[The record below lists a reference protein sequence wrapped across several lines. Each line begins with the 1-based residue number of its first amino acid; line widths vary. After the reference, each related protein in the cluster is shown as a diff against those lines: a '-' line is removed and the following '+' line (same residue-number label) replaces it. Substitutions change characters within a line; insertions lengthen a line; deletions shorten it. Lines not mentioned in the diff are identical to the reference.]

1 MRARTPPLLHFVGTK
16 GVRVLRLARYLKND
30 RVACV
35 LAPLFKLLEALFG
48 LVVPLIMAQVI
59 DIGVA
64 AGEKTY
70 ILQRGLL
77 LVAMGLLGMLVAFT
91 AQYFAAKLAAGFGA
105 ELRGDLF
112 RHIMGLA
119 RADLDALGTSTLV
132 TRVTNDTQQVQ
143 DGFNMFFRLVL
154 RSPFVVFGALALVFS
169 IDGTEGLVYT
179 LTILLILLVVYLVMR
194 VATKLYRAVQH
205 RLDEVLLRTS
215 ENLEGVRVIRAF
227 RREDDEVSHMD
238 ETAGRLRYEQVRV
251 GDIAGTLSPL
261 TYAVCNLG
269 LAVALYVGGFKVDAG
284 GLTQGQL
291 VAFVNYSA
299 QILVEGVKL
308 ANLIVQE
315 SKAAACAAR
324 INQVFDTQSSMA
336 DGTFDA
342 MREEPK
348 VIFDDVTFTYTDG
361 AAPALSHV
369 SFTAAPGQTIG
380 VIGGTGSGKS
390 TLADLVMRFYDTTSG
405 TVRIGSH
412 DVRDYSLAS
421 LRRTVGIVEQGARLF
436 SGTIASNLRWGDP
449 EATDA
454 DLERAIETAQ
464 ATDVVAAKGG
474 LAGEVEQ
481 LGRNFSGGQ
490 RQRLTI
496 ARALV
501 RKPRVLILDDS
512 SSALDFATDAALRR
526 ALHRDLAGTTVFL
539 ISQRVT
545 SIQSADRICVLD
557 HGSLA
562 GWGTHEELLATCPV
576 YQEIYAS
583 QVKGGKDE

>member
-1 MRARTPPLLHFVGTK
+1 M
-16 GVRVLRLARYLKND
+16 LRLARYLRHYKKE
-30 RVACV
+30 CV

-48 LVVPLIMAQVI
+48 LIVPLIMAQVI
-59 DIGVA
+59 DVGVA
-64 AGEKTY
+64 QGDRAY
-70 ILQRGLL
+70 ILQRGGL

-91 AQYFAAKLAAGFGA
+91 AQYFAARLAAGFGA

-119 RADLDALGTSTLV
+119 RTDIDALGNSTLV

-143 DGFNMFFRLVL
+143 DGVNMFFRLVL
-154 RSPFVVFGALALVFS
+154 RSPFVVGGALVLVFA

-179 LTILLILLVVYLVMR
+179 LTIVVILAVVALVMR
-194 VATKLYRAVQH
+194 IATRLYRSVQR
-205 RLDEVLLRTS
+205 RLDDVLLRTS

-227 RREDDEVSHMD
+227 RREADEVSRMD
-238 ETAGRLRYEQVRV
+238 ATAGDLRREQVHV

-269 LAVALYVGGFKVDAG
+269 LAIALYVGGFKVDIG

-324 INQVFDTQSSMA
+324 INQVFDTQSSMR
-336 DGTFDA
+336 DGTLDA
-342 MREEPK
+342 AREEPA
-348 VIFDDVTFTYTDG
+348 VVFDDVTFSYADG

-369 SFTAAPGQTIG
+369 SFSAAPGETIG

-390 TLADLVMRFYDTTSG
+390 TLAALIMRFYDTTG
-405 TVRIGSH
+405 GAVRIGSH
-412 DVRDYSLAS
+412 DVRDFTLAS
-421 LRRTVGIVEQGARLF
+421 LRRTAGIVEQGARLF

-449 EATDA
+449 DATDA
-454 DLERAIETAQ
+454 DLERAIAIAQ
-464 ATDVVAAKGG
+464 AGDVVASKGG

-496 ARALV
+496 ARTLV
-501 RKPRVLILDDS
+501 RKPRVLVLDDS
-512 SSALDFATDAALRR
+512 SSALDFATDAALRT

-557 HGSLA
+557 HGRLA
-562 GWGTHEELLATCPV
+562 GWGTHDELLASCPV

-583 QVKGGKDE
+583 QVKGGRHE

>member
-1 MRARTPPLLHFVGTK
+1 M
-16 GVRVLRLARYLKND
+16 LRLARYLRHYK
-30 RVACV
+30 RECV

-48 LVVPLIMAQVI
+48 LIVPLIMAQVI
-59 DIGVA
+59 DVGVA
-64 AGEKTY
+64 QGDRAY
-70 ILQRGLL
+70 ILQRGTL

-91 AQYFAAKLAAGFGA
+91 AQYFAARLAAGFGA

-119 RADLDALGTSTLV
+119 RTDIDALGNSTLV

-143 DGFNMFFRLVL
+143 DGVNMFFRLVL
-154 RSPFVVFGALALVFS
+154 RSPFVVGGALVLVFA

-179 LTILLILLVVYLVMR
+179 LTIVVILAVVALVMR
-194 VATKLYRAVQH
+194 IATRLYRSVQR
-205 RLDEVLLRTS
+205 RLDDVLLRTS

-227 RREDDEVSHMD
+227 RREADEVSRMD
-238 ETAGRLRYEQVRV
+238 ATAGDLRREQVHV

-269 LAVALYVGGFKVDAG
+269 LAIALYVGGFKVDVG

-315 SKAAACAAR
+315 SKSAACAAR
-324 INQVFDTQSSMA
+324 INQVFDTQSSMR
-336 DGTFDA
+336 DGTLDA
-342 MREEPK
+342 AREEPA
-348 VIFDDVTFTYTDG
+348 VVFDDVTFSYADG

-369 SFTAAPGQTIG
+369 SFSAAPGETIG

-390 TLADLVMRFYDTTSG
+390 TLAALIMRFYDTTG
-405 TVRIGSH
+405 GAVRIGSH
-412 DVRDYSLAS
+412 DVRDFTLAS
-421 LRRTVGIVEQGARLF
+421 LRRTAGIVEQGARLF

-449 EATDA
+449 DATDA
-454 DLERAIETAQ
+454 DLERAIAIAQ
-464 ATDVVAAKGG
+464 ASDVVASKGG

-496 ARALV
+496 ARTLV

-512 SSALDFATDAALRR
+512 SSALDFATDAALRT

-557 HGSLA
+557 HGRLA
-562 GWGTHEELLATCPV
+562 GWGTHDELLASCPV

-583 QVKGGKDE
+583 QVKGGRHE

>member
-1 MRARTPPLLHFVGTK
+1 M
-16 GVRVLRLARYLKND
+16 LRLARYLRHYK
-30 RVACV
+30 RECV

-48 LVVPLIMAQVI
+48 LIVPLIMAQVI
-59 DIGVA
+59 DVGVA
-64 AGEKTY
+64 QGDRAY
-70 ILQRGLL
+70 ILQRGTL

-91 AQYFAAKLAAGFGA
+91 AQYFAARLAAGFGA

-119 RADLDALGTSTLV
+119 RTDIDALGNSTLV

-143 DGFNMFFRLVL
+143 DGVNMFFRLVL
-154 RSPFVVFGALALVFS
+154 RSPFVVGGALVLVFA

-179 LTILLILLVVYLVMR
+179 LTIVVILAVVALVMR
-194 VATKLYRAVQH
+194 IATRLYRSVQR
-205 RLDEVLLRTS
+205 RLDDVLLRTS

-227 RREDDEVSHMD
+227 RREADEVSRMD
-238 ETAGRLRYEQVRV
+238 ATAGDLRREQVHV

-269 LAVALYVGGFKVDAG
+269 LAIALYVGGFKVDVG

-315 SKAAACAAR
+315 SKSAACAAR
-324 INQVFDTQSSMA
+324 INQVFDTQSSMR
-336 DGTFDA
+336 DGTLDA
-342 MREEPK
+342 AREEPA
-348 VIFDDVTFTYTDG
+348 VVFDDVTFSYADG

-369 SFTAAPGQTIG
+369 SFSAAPGETIG

-390 TLADLVMRFYDTTSG
+390 TLAALIMRFYDTTG
-405 TVRIGSH
+405 GAVRIGSH
-412 DVRDYSLAS
+412 DVRDFTLAS
-421 LRRTVGIVEQGARLF
+421 LRRTAGIVEQGARLF

-449 EATDA
+449 DATDA
-454 DLERAIETAQ
+454 DLERAIAIAQ
-464 ATDVVAAKGG
+464 AGDVVASKGG

-496 ARALV
+496 ARTLV
-501 RKPRVLILDDS
+501 RKPRVLVLDDS
-512 SSALDFATDAALRR
+512 SSALDFATDAALRT

-557 HGSLA
+557 HGRLA
-562 GWGTHEELLATCPV
+562 GWGTHDELLASCPV

-583 QVKGGKDE
+583 QVKGGRHE

>member
-16 GVRVLRLARYLKND
+16 GVRVLRLARYLKNY

-132 TRVTNDTQQVQ
+132 TRVTNDTQHVQ

-154 RSPFVVFGALALVFS
+154 RS
-169 IDGTEGLVYT
+169 LVYT

-227 RREDDEVSHMD
+227 RREDDEVSRMD
-238 ETAGRLRYEQVRV
+238 ETAGDLRREQVHV

>member
-1 MRARTPPLLHFVGTK
+1 
-16 GVRVLRLARYLKND
+16 VLRLARYLRHYK
-30 RVACV
+30 RECV

-48 LVVPLIMAQVI
+48 LIVPLIMAQVI
-59 DIGVA
+59 DVGVA
-64 AGEKTY
+64 QGDRAY
-70 ILQRGLL
+70 ILQRGTL

-91 AQYFAAKLAAGFGA
+91 AQYFAARLAAGFGA

-119 RADLDALGTSTLV
+119 RTDIDALGNSTLV

-143 DGFNMFFRLVL
+143 DGVNMFFRLVL
-154 RSPFVVFGALALVFS
+154 RSPFVVGGALVLVFA

-179 LTILLILLVVYLVMR
+179 LTIVVILAVVALVMR
-194 VATKLYRAVQH
+194 IATRLYRSVQR
-205 RLDEVLLRTS
+205 RLDDVLLRTS

-227 RREDDEVSHMD
+227 RREADEVSRMD
-238 ETAGRLRYEQVRV
+238 ATAGDLRREQVHV

-269 LAVALYVGGFKVDAG
+269 LAIALYVGGFKVDIG

-324 INQVFDTQSSMA
+324 INQVFDTQSSMR
-336 DGTFDA
+336 DGTLDA
-342 MREEPK
+342 AREEPA
-348 VIFDDVTFTYTDG
+348 VVFDDVTFSYADG

-369 SFTAAPGQTIG
+369 SFSAAPGETIG

-390 TLADLVMRFYDTTSG
+390 TLAALIMRFYDTTG
-405 TVRIGSH
+405 GAVRIGSH
-412 DVRDYSLAS
+412 DVRDFTLAS
-421 LRRTVGIVEQGARLF
+421 LRRTAGIVEQGARLF

-449 EATDA
+449 DATDA
-454 DLERAIETAQ
+454 DLERAIAIAQ
-464 ATDVVAAKGG
+464 AGDVVASKGG

-496 ARALV
+496 ARTLV
-501 RKPRVLILDDS
+501 RKPRVLVLDDS
-512 SSALDFATDAALRR
+512 SSALDFATDAALRT

-557 HGSLA
+557 HGRLA
-562 GWGTHEELLATCPV
+562 GWGTHDELLASCPV

-583 QVKGGKDE
+583 QVKGGRHE

>member
-1 MRARTPPLLHFVGTK
+1 M
-16 GVRVLRLARYLKND
+16 LRLARYLRHYKKE
-30 RVACV
+30 CV

-48 LVVPLIMAQVI
+48 LIVPLIMAQVI
-59 DIGVA
+59 DVGVA
-64 AGEKTY
+64 QGDRAY
-70 ILQRGLL
+70 ILQRGGL

-91 AQYFAAKLAAGFGA
+91 AQYFAARLAAGFGA

-119 RADLDALGTSTLV
+119 RTDIDALGNSTLV

-143 DGFNMFFRLVL
+143 DGVNMFFRLVL
-154 RSPFVVFGALALVFS
+154 RSPFVVGGALVLVFA

-179 LTILLILLVVYLVMR
+179 LTIVVILAVVTLVMR
-194 VATKLYRAVQH
+194 IATRLYRSVQR
-205 RLDEVLLRTS
+205 RLDDVLLRTS

-227 RREDDEVSHMD
+227 RREADEVSRMD
-238 ETAGRLRYEQVRV
+238 ETAGDLRREQVHV

-269 LAVALYVGGFKVDAG
+269 LAIALYVGGFKVDVG

-315 SKAAACAAR
+315 SKSAACAAR
-324 INQVFDTQSSMA
+324 INQVFDTQSSMR
-336 DGTFDA
+336 DGTLDA
-342 MREEPK
+342 ACEEPA
-348 VIFDDVTFTYTDG
+348 VVFDDVTFSYADG

-369 SFTAAPGQTIG
+369 SFSAAPGETIG

-390 TLADLVMRFYDTTSG
+390 TLAALIMRFYDTTG
-405 TVRIGSH
+405 GAVRIGSH
-412 DVRDYSLAS
+412 DVRDFTLAS
-421 LRRTVGIVEQGARLF
+421 LRRTAGIVEQGARLF

-449 EATDA
+449 DATDA
-454 DLERAIETAQ
+454 DLERAIAIAQ
-464 ATDVVAAKGG
+464 AGDVVASKGG

-496 ARALV
+496 ARTLV
-501 RKPRVLILDDS
+501 RKPRVLVLDDS
-512 SSALDFATDAALRR
+512 SSALDFATDAALRT

-557 HGSLA
+557 HGRLA
-562 GWGTHEELLATCPV
+562 GWGTHDELLASCPV

-583 QVKGGKDE
+583 QVKGGRHE

>member
-16 GVRVLRLARYLKND
+16 GVRVLRLARYLKNY

-132 TRVTNDTQQVQ
+132 TRVTNDTQHVQ

-227 RREDDEVSHMD
+227 RREDDEVSRMD
-238 ETAGRLRYEQVRV
+238 ETAGDLRREQVHV

-390 TLADLVMRFYDTTSG
+390 TLADLVMRFYDT
-405 TVRIGSH
+405 
-412 DVRDYSLAS
+412 
-421 LRRTVGIVEQGARLF
+421 ARLF

>member
-1 MRARTPPLLHFVGTK
+1 M
-16 GVRVLRLARYLKND
+16 LRLARYLRHYK
-30 RVACV
+30 RECV

-48 LVVPLIMAQVI
+48 LIVPLIMAQVI
-59 DIGVA
+59 DVGVA
-64 AGEKTY
+64 QGDRAY
-70 ILQRGLL
+70 ILQRGTL

-91 AQYFAAKLAAGFGA
+91 AQYFAARLAAGFGA

-119 RADLDALGTSTLV
+119 RTDIDALGNSTLV

-143 DGFNMFFRLVL
+143 DGVNMFFRLVL
-154 RSPFVVFGALALVFS
+154 RSPFVVGGALVLVFA

-179 LTILLILLVVYLVMR
+179 LTIVVILAVVALVMR
-194 VATKLYRAVQH
+194 IATRLYRSVQR
-205 RLDEVLLRTS
+205 RLDDVLLRTS

-227 RREDDEVSHMD
+227 RREADEVSRMD
-238 ETAGRLRYEQVRV
+238 ATAGDLRREQVHV

-269 LAVALYVGGFKVDAG
+269 LAIALYVGGFKVDIG

-324 INQVFDTQSSMA
+324 INQVFDTQSSMR
-336 DGTFDA
+336 DGTLDA
-342 MREEPK
+342 AREEPA
-348 VIFDDVTFTYTDG
+348 VVFDDVTFSYADG

-369 SFTAAPGQTIG
+369 SFSAAPGETIG

-390 TLADLVMRFYDTTSG
+390 TLAALIMRFYDTTG
-405 TVRIGSH
+405 GAVRIGSH
-412 DVRDYSLAS
+412 DVRDFTLAS
-421 LRRTVGIVEQGARLF
+421 LRRTAGIVEQGARLF

-449 EATDA
+449 DATDA
-454 DLERAIETAQ
+454 DLERAIAIAQ
-464 ATDVVAAKGG
+464 AGDVVASKGG

-496 ARALV
+496 ARTLV
-501 RKPRVLILDDS
+501 RKPRVLVLDDS
-512 SSALDFATDAALRR
+512 SSALDFATDAALRT

-557 HGSLA
+557 HGRLA
-562 GWGTHEELLATCPV
+562 GWGTHDELLASCPV

-583 QVKGGKDE
+583 QVKGGRHE

>member
-1 MRARTPPLLHFVGTK
+1 M
-16 GVRVLRLARYLKND
+16 LRLARYLRHYKKE
-30 RVACV
+30 CV

-48 LVVPLIMAQVI
+48 LIVPLIMAQVI
-59 DIGVA
+59 DVGVA
-64 AGEKTY
+64 QGDRAY
-70 ILQRGLL
+70 ILQRGGL

-91 AQYFAAKLAAGFGA
+91 AQYFAARLAAGFGA

-119 RADLDALGTSTLV
+119 RTDIDALGNSTLV
-132 TRVTNDTQQVQ
+132 TRVTNDTQQLQ
-143 DGFNMFFRLVL
+143 DGVNMFFRLVL
-154 RSPFVVFGALALVFS
+154 RSPFVVGGALVLVFA

-179 LTILLILLVVYLVMR
+179 LTIVVILAVVTLVMR
-194 VATKLYRAVQH
+194 IATRLYRSVQR
-205 RLDEVLLRTS
+205 RLDDVLLRTS

-227 RREDDEVSHMD
+227 RREADEVSRMD
-238 ETAGRLRYEQVRV
+238 ETAGDLRREQVHV

-269 LAVALYVGGFKVDAG
+269 LAIALYVGGFKVDVG

-315 SKAAACAAR
+315 SKSAACAAR
-324 INQVFDTQSSMA
+324 INQVFDTQSSMR
-336 DGTFDA
+336 DGTLDA
-342 MREEPK
+342 ACEEPA
-348 VIFDDVTFTYTDG
+348 VVFDDVTFSYADG

-369 SFTAAPGQTIG
+369 SFSAAPGETIG

-390 TLADLVMRFYDTTSG
+390 TLAALIMRFYDTTEGS
-405 TVRIGSH
+405 VRVGSH
-412 DVRDYSLAS
+412 DVRDFTLAS
-421 LRRTVGIVEQGARLF
+421 LRRAAGIVEQGARLF
-436 SGTIASNLRWGDP
+436 SGTIASNLRWGNPD
-449 EATDA
+449 ATDA
-454 DLERAIETAQ
+454 DLERAIAIAQ
-464 ATDVVAAKGG
+464 ASDVVASKGG

-496 ARALV
+496 ARTLV

-512 SSALDFATDAALRR
+512 SSALDFATDAALRT

-557 HGSLA
+557 HGRLA
-562 GWGTHEELLATCPV
+562 GWGTHDELLASCPV

-583 QVKGGKDE
+583 QVKGGRHE

>member
-1 MRARTPPLLHFVGTK
+1 M
-16 GVRVLRLARYLKND
+16 LRLARYLRHYKKE
-30 RVACV
+30 CV

-48 LVVPLIMAQVI
+48 LIVPLIMAQVI
-59 DIGVA
+59 DVGVA
-64 AGEKTY
+64 QGDRAY
-70 ILQRGLL
+70 ILQRGGL

-91 AQYFAAKLAAGFGA
+91 AQYFAARLAAGFGA

-119 RADLDALGTSTLV
+119 RTDIDALGNSTLV

-143 DGFNMFFRLVL
+143 DGVNMFFRLVL
-154 RSPFVVFGALALVFS
+154 RAPFVVGGALVLVFA

-179 LTILLILLVVYLVMR
+179 LTIVVILAVVTLVMR
-194 VATKLYRAVQH
+194 IATRLYRSVQR
-205 RLDEVLLRTS
+205 RLDDVLLRTS

-227 RREDDEVSHMD
+227 RREADEVSRMD
-238 ETAGRLRYEQVRV
+238 ETAGDLRREQVHV

-269 LAVALYVGGFKVDAG
+269 LAIALYVGGFKVDVG

-315 SKAAACAAR
+315 SKSAACAAR
-324 INQVFDTQSSMA
+324 INQVFDTQSSMR
-336 DGTFDA
+336 DGTLDA
-342 MREEPK
+342 ACEEPA
-348 VIFDDVTFTYTDG
+348 VVFDDVTFSYADG

-369 SFTAAPGQTIG
+369 SFSAAPGETIG

-390 TLADLVMRFYDTTSG
+390 TLAALIMRFYDTTEGS
-405 TVRIGSH
+405 VRVGSH
-412 DVRDYSLAS
+412 DVRDFTLAS
-421 LRRTVGIVEQGARLF
+421 LRRAAGIVEQGARLF
-436 SGTIASNLRWGDP
+436 SGTIASNLRWGNPD
-449 EATDA
+449 ATDA
-454 DLERAIETAQ
+454 DLERAIAIAQ
-464 ATDVVAAKGG
+464 ASDVVASKGG

-496 ARALV
+496 ARTLV

-512 SSALDFATDAALRR
+512 SSALDFATDAALRT

-557 HGSLA
+557 HGRLA
-562 GWGTHEELLATCPV
+562 GWGTHDELLASCPV

-583 QVKGGKDE
+583 QVKGGRHE

>member
-1 MRARTPPLLHFVGTK
+1 M
-16 GVRVLRLARYLKND
+16 LRLARYLRHYKKE
-30 RVACV
+30 CV

-48 LVVPLIMAQVI
+48 LIVPLIMAQVI
-59 DIGVA
+59 DVGVA
-64 AGEKTY
+64 QGDRAY
-70 ILQRGLL
+70 ILQRGGL

-91 AQYFAAKLAAGFGA
+91 AQYFAARLAAGFGA

-119 RADLDALGTSTLV
+119 RTDIDALGNSTLV

-143 DGFNMFFRLVL
+143 DGVNMFFRLVL
-154 RSPFVVFGALALVFS
+154 RSPFVVGGALVLVFA

-179 LTILLILLVVYLVMR
+179 LTIVVILAVVTLVMR
-194 VATKLYRAVQH
+194 IATRLYRSVQR
-205 RLDEVLLRTS
+205 RLDDVLLRTS

-227 RREDDEVSHMD
+227 RREADEVSRMD
-238 ETAGRLRYEQVRV
+238 ETAGDLRREQVHV

-269 LAVALYVGGFKVDAG
+269 LAIALYVGGFKVDVG

-315 SKAAACAAR
+315 SKSAACAAR
-324 INQVFDTQSSMA
+324 INQVFDTQSSMR
-336 DGTFDA
+336 DGTLDA
-342 MREEPK
+342 ACEEPA
-348 VIFDDVTFTYTDG
+348 VVFDDVTFSYADG

-369 SFTAAPGQTIG
+369 SFSAAPGETIG

-390 TLADLVMRFYDTTSG
+390 TLAALIMRFYDTTEGS
-405 TVRIGSH
+405 VRVGSH
-412 DVRDYSLAS
+412 DVRDFTLAS
-421 LRRTVGIVEQGARLF
+421 LRRAAGIVEQGARLF
-436 SGTIASNLRWGDP
+436 SGTIASNLRWGNPD
-449 EATDA
+449 ATDA
-454 DLERAIETAQ
+454 DLERAIAIAQ
-464 ATDVVAAKGG
+464 ASDVVASKGG

-496 ARALV
+496 ARTLV

-512 SSALDFATDAALRR
+512 SSALDFATDAALRT

-557 HGSLA
+557 HGRLA
-562 GWGTHEELLATCPV
+562 GWGTHDELLASCPV

-583 QVKGGKDE
+583 QVKGGRHE

>member
-1 MRARTPPLLHFVGTK
+1 VSQIARICGLAEKYEVH
-16 GVRVLRLARYLKND
+16 VLRLARYLRHYK
-30 RVACV
+30 RECV

-48 LVVPLIMAQVI
+48 LIVPLIMAQVI
-59 DIGVA
+59 DVGVA
-64 AGEKTY
+64 QGDRAY
-70 ILQRGLL
+70 ILQRGTL

-91 AQYFAAKLAAGFGA
+91 AQYFAARLAAGFGA

-119 RADLDALGTSTLV
+119 RTDIDALGNSTLV

-143 DGFNMFFRLVL
+143 DGVNMFFRLVL
-154 RSPFVVFGALALVFS
+154 RSPFVVGGALVLVFA

-179 LTILLILLVVYLVMR
+179 LTIVVILAVVALVMR
-194 VATKLYRAVQH
+194 IATRLYRSVQR
-205 RLDEVLLRTS
+205 RLDDVLLRTS

-227 RREDDEVSHMD
+227 RREADEVSRMD
-238 ETAGRLRYEQVRV
+238 ATAGDLRREQVHV

-269 LAVALYVGGFKVDAG
+269 LAIALYVGGFKVDIG

-324 INQVFDTQSSMA
+324 INQVFDTQSSMR
-336 DGTFDA
+336 DGTLDA
-342 MREEPK
+342 AREEPA
-348 VIFDDVTFTYTDG
+348 VVFDDVTFSYADG

-369 SFTAAPGQTIG
+369 SFSAAPGETIG

-390 TLADLVMRFYDTTSG
+390 TLAALIMRFYDTTG
-405 TVRIGSH
+405 GAVRIGSH
-412 DVRDYSLAS
+412 DVRDFTLAS
-421 LRRTVGIVEQGARLF
+421 LRRTAGIVEQGARLF

-449 EATDA
+449 DATDA
-454 DLERAIETAQ
+454 DLERAIAIAQ
-464 ATDVVAAKGG
+464 AGDVVASKGG

-496 ARALV
+496 ARTLV
-501 RKPRVLILDDS
+501 RKPRVLVLDDS
-512 SSALDFATDAALRR
+512 SSALDFATDAALRT

-557 HGSLA
+557 HGRLA
-562 GWGTHEELLATCPV
+562 GWGTHDELLASCPV

-583 QVKGGKDE
+583 QVKGGRHE

>member
-1 MRARTPPLLHFVGTK
+1 M
-16 GVRVLRLARYLKND
+16 LRLARYLRHYKKE
-30 RVACV
+30 CV

-48 LVVPLIMAQVI
+48 LIVPLIMAQVI
-59 DIGVA
+59 DVGVA
-64 AGEKTY
+64 QGDRAY
-70 ILQRGLL
+70 ILQRGTL

-91 AQYFAAKLAAGFGA
+91 AQYFAARLAAGFGA

-119 RADLDALGTSTLV
+119 RTDIDALGNSTLV

-143 DGFNMFFRLVL
+143 DGVNMFFRLVL
-154 RSPFVVFGALALVFS
+154 RSPFVVGGALVLVFA

-179 LTILLILLVVYLVMR
+179 LTIVVILAVVALVMR
-194 VATKLYRAVQH
+194 IATRLYRSVQR
-205 RLDEVLLRTS
+205 RLDDVLLRTS

-227 RREDDEVSHMD
+227 RREADEVSRMD
-238 ETAGRLRYEQVRV
+238 ATAGDLRREQVHV

-269 LAVALYVGGFKVDAG
+269 LAIALYVGGFKVDIG

-324 INQVFDTQSSMA
+324 INQVFDTQSSMR
-336 DGTFDA
+336 DGTLDA
-342 MREEPK
+342 AREEPA
-348 VIFDDVTFTYTDG
+348 VVFDDVTFSYADG

-369 SFTAAPGQTIG
+369 SFSAAPGETIG

-390 TLADLVMRFYDTTSG
+390 TLAALIMRFYDTTG
-405 TVRIGSH
+405 GAVRIGSH
-412 DVRDYSLAS
+412 DVRDFTLAS
-421 LRRTVGIVEQGARLF
+421 LRRTAGIVEQGARLF

-449 EATDA
+449 DATDA
-454 DLERAIETAQ
+454 DLERAIAIAQ
-464 ATDVVAAKGG
+464 AGDVVASKGG

-496 ARALV
+496 ARTLV
-501 RKPRVLILDDS
+501 RKPRVLVLDDS
-512 SSALDFATDAALRR
+512 SSALDFATDAALRT

-557 HGSLA
+557 HGRLA
-562 GWGTHEELLATCPV
+562 GWGTHDELLASCPV

-583 QVKGGKDE
+583 QVKGGRHE

>member
-1 MRARTPPLLHFVGTK
+1 M
-16 GVRVLRLARYLKND
+16 LRLARYLRHYKKE
-30 RVACV
+30 CV

-48 LVVPLIMAQVI
+48 LIVPLIMAQVI
-59 DIGVA
+59 DVGVA
-64 AGEKTY
+64 QGDRAY
-70 ILQRGLL
+70 ILQRGGL

-91 AQYFAAKLAAGFGA
+91 AQYFAARLAAGFGA

-119 RADLDALGTSTLV
+119 RTDIDALGNSTLV

-143 DGFNMFFRLVL
+143 DGVNMFFRLVL
-154 RSPFVVFGALALVFS
+154 RSPFVVGGALVLVFA

-179 LTILLILLVVYLVMR
+179 LTIVVILAVVTLVMR
-194 VATKLYRAVQH
+194 IATRLYRSVQR
-205 RLDEVLLRTS
+205 RLDDVLLRTS

-227 RREDDEVSHMD
+227 RREADEVSRMD
-238 ETAGRLRYEQVRV
+238 ETAGDLRREQVHV

-269 LAVALYVGGFKVDAG
+269 LAIALYVGGFKVDVG

-315 SKAAACAAR
+315 SKSAACAAR
-324 INQVFDTQSSMA
+324 INQVFDTQSSMR
-336 DGTFDA
+336 DGTLDA
-342 MREEPK
+342 ACEEPA
-348 VIFDDVTFTYTDG
+348 VVFDDVTFSYADG

-369 SFTAAPGQTIG
+369 SFSAAPGETIG

-390 TLADLVMRFYDTTSG
+390 TLAALIMRFYDTTEGS
-405 TVRIGSH
+405 VRVGSH
-412 DVRDYSLAS
+412 DVRDFTLAS
-421 LRRTVGIVEQGARLF
+421 LRRAAGIVEQCARLF
-436 SGTIASNLRWGDP
+436 SGTIASNLRWGNPD
-449 EATDA
+449 ATDA
-454 DLERAIETAQ
+454 DLERAIAIAQ
-464 ATDVVAAKGG
+464 ASDVVASKGG

-496 ARALV
+496 ARTLV

-512 SSALDFATDAALRR
+512 SSALDFATDAALRT

-557 HGSLA
+557 HGRLA
-562 GWGTHEELLATCPV
+562 GWGTHDELLASCPV

-583 QVKGGKDE
+583 QVKGGRHE

>member
-1 MRARTPPLLHFVGTK
+1 M
-16 GVRVLRLARYLKND
+16 LRLARYLRHYKKE
-30 RVACV
+30 CV

-48 LVVPLIMAQVI
+48 LIVPLIMAQVI
-59 DIGVA
+59 DVGVA
-64 AGEKTY
+64 QGDRAY
-70 ILQRGLL
+70 ILQRGGL

-91 AQYFAAKLAAGFGA
+91 AQYFAARLAAGFGA

-119 RADLDALGTSTLV
+119 RTDIDALGNSTLV

-143 DGFNMFFRLVL
+143 DGVNMFFRLVL
-154 RSPFVVFGALALVFS
+154 RSPFVVGGALVLVFA

-179 LTILLILLVVYLVMR
+179 LTIVVILAVVTLVMR
-194 VATKLYRAVQH
+194 IATRLYRSVQR
-205 RLDEVLLRTS
+205 RLDDVLLRTS

-227 RREDDEVSHMD
+227 RREADEVSRMD
-238 ETAGRLRYEQVRV
+238 ETAGDLRREQVHV

-269 LAVALYVGGFKVDAG
+269 LAIALYVGGFKVDVG

-315 SKAAACAAR
+315 SKSAACAAR
-324 INQVFDTQSSMA
+324 INQVFDTQSSMR
-336 DGTFDA
+336 DGTLDA
-342 MREEPK
+342 ACEEPA
-348 VIFDDVTFTYTDG
+348 VVFDDVTFSYADG

-369 SFTAAPGQTIG
+369 SFSAAPGETIG

-390 TLADLVMRFYDTTSG
+390 TLAALIMRFYDTTEGS
-405 TVRIGSH
+405 VRVGSH
-412 DVRDYSLAS
+412 DVRDFTLAS
-421 LRRTVGIVEQGARLF
+421 LRRAAGIVEQGARLF

-449 EATDA
+449 DATDA
-454 DLERAIETAQ
+454 DLERAIAIAQ
-464 ATDVVAAKGG
+464 ASDVVASKGG

-496 ARALV
+496 ARTLV

-512 SSALDFATDAALRR
+512 SSALDFATDAALRT

-557 HGSLA
+557 HGRLA
-562 GWGTHEELLATCPV
+562 GWGTHDELLASCPV

-583 QVKGGKDE
+583 QVKGGRHE